1 MTSLTLSVPDEM
13 DTPKRLSVY
22 GAVTVARTCEPAVQV
37 PTALI
42 VTFNPGTLGQATAGT
57 EYVHPTEFVAANFPS
72 LTAVVSDGASPLVV
86 GAPES
91 AAARAPERAA
101 SEMSM

>member
-1 MTSLTLSVPDEM
+1 MTSLTLSVPDETE
-13 DTPKRLSVY
+13 TPKRLSEY
-22 GAVTVARTCEPAVQV
+22 GAVTVARTLPPAVQT
-37 PTALI
+37 PI
-42 VTFNPGTLGQATAGT
+42 RRDRDGHAGHARGVRGR
-57 EYVHPTEFVAANFPS
+57 ELCPPLFAVA
-72 LTAVVSDGASPLVV
+72 SDGASLAVV

>member
-1 MTSLTLSVPDEM
+1 M
-13 DTPKRLSVY
+13 Y
-22 GAVTVARTCEPAVQV
+22 GAVTVARTLPPAVQV

-42 VTFNPGTLGQATAGT
+42 VTSMPGTLA
-57 EYVHPTEFVAANFPS
+57 EFVAANWPS
-72 LTAVVSDGASPLVV
+72 VWAVVSDGASPVVV

>member
-22 GAVTVARTCEPAVQV
+22 GAVTVARTCAARGPGADGGDRDVHSRHARGGGGV
-37 PTALI
+37 TA
-42 VTFNPGTLGQATAGT
+42 
-57 EYVHPTEFVAANFPS
+57 EFAANCPS
-72 LTAVVSDGASPLVV
+72 LCAVVSEGASPAVV

>member
-13 DTPKRLSVY
+13 DNAEEAERVRSRDR
-22 GAVTVARTCEPAVQV
+22 GAHLQPAVQV
-37 PTALI
+37 PTGEI
-42 VTFNPGTLGQATAGT
+42 VTFIPGTLGQATAGT